1 MQATKENIESIH
13 RIDPESSGEME
24 SRFEDLVRFL
34 EEGSDEKVLSH
45 VDSFHHSDLA
55 NAIGLITGG
64 LRKRL
69 LELIKVDLDHDLLF
83 ELEDHL
89 RKEVTDSLSP
99 KEVAEVIT
107 EMESDEAVQVLEDME
122 DEERKEVLSEVPE
135 EERED
140 IETGLAY
147 PEDSAG
153 RRMQTELVSVT
164 TDWTVGQTID
174 FLREE
179 EDLPE
184 EFLDLFVVDNDEK
197 PVGVI
202 SLSRILRSPRKTLM
216 REIADETQVIVPA
229 EMLQEEVA
237 LLFEKYDL
245 TTSGVVDQDGRL
257 IGMITVDDVMEVARE
272 EFEEDVL
279 RLGGVGE
286 ETVDDSVVQASLKRF
301 TWLLVNLGTAILA
314 SLVIGLFDGTLEE
327 MVALAILM
335 PIVASMGG
343 NAGTQTLTI
352 TVRALATKELT
363 AYNAF
368 RTFRK
373 EFAVGLLNGVVFA
386 VLAGLVVVLWFNQLD
401 DRFLLGGIIAGA
413 MIINMVV
420 AGVSGVLL
428 PLALDR
434 FGVDPAVASGVFVT
448 TVTDVVGFLR
458 FSGTGLG
465 HFIMSLNKNRILVT
479 GSTGCIG
486 SHAVD
491 ILLSDG
497 NSEVFGFNRS
507 VPESGSGRDGYH
519 LITGDLSDPS
529 SVEQAVLEV
538 APTHVIHL
546 GALQT
551 PDCRDFPMKGNGG
564 ECTGNGQSVQVV

>member
-1 MQATKENIESIH
+1 MQANKENIESIH
-13 RIDPESSGEME
+13 RIDPESTGEIAG
-24 SRFEDLVRFL
+24 RFEELVHLL
-34 EEGSDEKVLSH
+34 ENESDERVLGH
-45 VDSFHHSDLA
+45 VDTFHHSDLA
-55 NAIGLITGG
+55 DAIGLLTGG

-69 LELIKVDLDHDLLF
+69 LDLIKVDLDHDLLF

-89 RKEVTDSLSP
+89 RKEVTDQLSP
-99 KEVAEVIT
+99 KEMAEVIT

-122 DEERKEVLSEVPE
+122 AEERNEVLSEVPE

-153 RRMQTELVSVT
+153 RRMQTELVSVA

-179 EDLPE
+179 DDLPE
-184 EFLDLFVVDNDEK
+184 EFLDLFVIDGNEK
-197 PVGVI
+197 PVGII
-202 SLSRILRSPRKTLM
+202 SLSRILRSPRNTLM

-245 TTSGVVDQDGRL
+245 TTSGVVDHAGKL

-272 EFEEDVL
+272 EFEEDIL
-279 RLGGVGE
+279 LLGGVGE

-363 AYNAF
+363 GYNAF

-373 EFAVGLLNGVVFA
+373 EFAVGLVNGVIFA
-386 VLAGLVVVLWFNQLD
+386 LLAGLVVVLWFNQLD
-401 DRFLLGGIIAGA
+401 DRYLLGGIIAGA
-413 MIINMVV
+413 MVINMVV
-420 AGVSGVLL
+420 AGIAGVVL

-434 FGVDPAVASGVFVT
+434 MGIDPAVASGVFVT
-448 TVTDVVGFLR
+448 TVTDVIGFFAFL
-458 FSGTGLG
+458 GLA
-465 HFIMSLNKNRILVT
+465 S
-479 GSTGCIG
+479 
-486 SHAVD
+486 A
-491 ILLSDG
+491 ILL
-497 NSEVFGFNRS
+497 
-507 VPESGSGRDGYH
+507 
-519 LITGDLSDPS
+519 
-529 SVEQAVLEV
+529 
-538 APTHVIHL
+538 
-546 GALQT
+546 
-551 PDCRDFPMKGNGG
+551 
-564 ECTGNGQSVQVV
+564 

>member
-1 MQATKENIESIH
+1 MA
-13 RIDPESSGEME
+13 D
-24 SRFEDLVRFL
+24 
-34 EEGSDEKVLSH
+34 
-45 VDSFHHSDLA
+45 
-55 NAIGLITGG
+55 
-64 LRKRL
+64 
-69 LELIKVDLDHDLLF
+69 
-83 ELEDHL
+83 
-89 RKEVTDSLSP
+89 
-99 KEVAEVIT
+99 VIT

-122 DEERKEVLSEVPE
+122 TAERNEVLSEVPV

-140 IETGLAY
+140 IEIGLAY

-153 RRMQTELVSVT
+153 RRMQTELVSVG
-164 TDWTVGQTID
+164 TDWTVGRTID

-184 EFLDLFVVDNDEK
+184 EFFDLFVVDDAEK

-202 SLSRILRSPRKTLM
+202 SLSQILRSPRETLM
-216 REIADETQVIVPA
+216 QEIVDETQVIVPA

-245 TTSGVVDQDGRL
+245 TTAGVVDGMGKL

-279 RLGGVGE
+279 LLGGVGE
-286 ETVDDSVVQASLKRF
+286 ETVDDTVVQASLKRF

-373 EFAVGLLNGVVFA
+373 EFAVGLLNGIVFA
-386 VLAGLVVVLWFNQLD
+386 LLAGVVVVLWFNQLD
-401 DRFLLGGIIAGA
+401 NRYLLGGIIAGA

-420 AGVSGVLL
+420 AGVSGVVL
-428 PLALDR
+428 PLILDR
-434 FGVDPAVASGVFVT
+434 LGIDPAVASGVFVT
-448 TVTDVVGFLR
+448 TVTDVIGFFAFL
-458 FSGTGLG
+458 GLAT
-465 HFIMSLNKNRILVT
+465 V
-479 GSTGCIG
+479 
-486 SHAVD
+486 
-491 ILLSDG
+491 ILL
-497 NSEVFGFNRS
+497 
-507 VPESGSGRDGYH
+507 
-519 LITGDLSDPS
+519 
-529 SVEQAVLEV
+529 
-538 APTHVIHL
+538 
-546 GALQT
+546 
-551 PDCRDFPMKGNGG
+551 
-564 ECTGNGQSVQVV
+564 

>member
-1 MQATKENIESIH
+1 MPISVLRVIRNYLPTVPVRRVEEGNKTFYFMQANKESIESIH
-13 RIDPESSGEME
+13 RIDPESSGEMAG
-24 SRFEDLVRFL
+24 RFDELVHLL
-34 EEGSDEKVLSH
+34 ENKSDEQVLAR
-45 VDSFHHSDLA
+45 VETFHHSDLA
-55 NAIGLITGG
+55 DAIGLLTGG

-69 LELIKVDLDHDLLF
+69 LNLVKVDLDPDLLF

-89 RKEVTDSLSP
+89 RKEVTDTLSP
-99 KEVAEVIT
+99 KEVAGVIA
-107 EMESDEAVQVLEDME
+107 EMDSDEAVQVLEDME
-122 DEERKEVLSEVPE
+122 AEERNEVLSEVPD

-140 IETGLAY
+140 IEIGLAY
-147 PEDSAG
+147 LEDSAG
-153 RRMQTELVSVT
+153 RRMQTELVSVGT
-164 TDWTVGQTID
+164 EWTVGQTID

-184 EFLDLFVVDNDEK
+184 EFLDLFVVDLDEK

-202 SLSRILRSPRKTLM
+202 SLSRILRSPRNTLM

-245 TTSGVVDQDGRL
+245 TTSGVVNRAGKL

-272 EFEEDVL
+272 EFEEDIL

-286 ETVDDSVVQASLKRF
+286 ETVDDSVVQASVKRF

-314 SLVIGLFDGTLEE
+314 SLVIGLFDATLEE

-368 RTFRK
+368 RTLRK

-386 VLAGLVVVLWFNQLD
+386 VLAGVVVVIWFNHLD
-401 DRFLLGGIIAGA
+401 VRYLLGGIIAGA
-413 MIINMVV
+413 MIINMMV
-420 AGVSGVLL
+420 AGIAGVTL
-428 PLALDR
+428 PLMLDR
-434 FGVDPAVASGVFVT
+434 MGIDPAVASGVFVT
-448 TVTDVVGFLR
+448 TVTDVIGFFAFL
-458 FSGTGLG
+458 GLA
-465 HFIMSLNKNRILVT
+465 S
-479 GSTGCIG
+479 
-486 SHAVD
+486 A
-491 ILLSDG
+491 ILL
-497 NSEVFGFNRS
+497 
-507 VPESGSGRDGYH
+507 
-519 LITGDLSDPS
+519 
-529 SVEQAVLEV
+529 
-538 APTHVIHL
+538 
-546 GALQT
+546 
-551 PDCRDFPMKGNGG
+551 
-564 ECTGNGQSVQVV
+564 

>member
-1 MQATKENIESIH
+1 MQANKESIESIH
-13 RIDPESSGEME
+13 RIDPESSGEMAG
-24 SRFEDLVRFL
+24 RFDELVHLL
-34 EEGSDEKVLSH
+34 ENKSDEQVLAR
-45 VDSFHHSDLA
+45 VETFHHSDLA
-55 NAIGLITGG
+55 DAIGLLTGG

-69 LELIKVDLDHDLLF
+69 LNLVKVDLDPDLLF

-89 RKEVTDSLSP
+89 RKEVTDTLSP
-99 KEVAEVIT
+99 KEVAGIIA
-107 EMESDEAVQVLEDME
+107 EMDSDEAVQVLEDME
-122 DEERKEVLSEVPE
+122 AEERNEVLSEVPE

-140 IETGLAY
+140 IEIGLAY
-147 PEDSAG
+147 LEDSAG
-153 RRMQTELVSVT
+153 RRMQTELVSVGT
-164 TDWTVGQTID
+164 EWTVGQTID

-184 EFLDLFVVDNDEK
+184 EFLDLFVVDLDEK

-202 SLSRILRSPRKTLM
+202 SLSRILRSPRNTLM

-245 TTSGVVDQDGRL
+245 TTSGVVNRAGKL

-272 EFEEDVL
+272 EFEEDIL

-286 ETVDDSVVQASLKRF
+286 ETVDDSVVQASVKRF

-314 SLVIGLFDGTLEE
+314 SLVIGLFDATLEE

-368 RTFRK
+368 RTLRK

-386 VLAGLVVVLWFNQLD
+386 VLAGVVVVIWFNHLD
-401 DRFLLGGIIAGA
+401 VRYLLGGIIAGA
-413 MIINMVV
+413 MIINMMV
-420 AGVSGVLL
+420 AGIAGVTL
-428 PLALDR
+428 PLMLDR
-434 FGVDPAVASGVFVT
+434 MGIDPAVASGVFVT
-448 TVTDVVGFLR
+448 TVTDVIGFFAFL
-458 FSGTGLG
+458 GLA
-465 HFIMSLNKNRILVT
+465 S
-479 GSTGCIG
+479 
-486 SHAVD
+486 A
-491 ILLSDG
+491 ILL
-497 NSEVFGFNRS
+497 
-507 VPESGSGRDGYH
+507 
-519 LITGDLSDPS
+519 
-529 SVEQAVLEV
+529 
-538 APTHVIHL
+538 
-546 GALQT
+546 
-551 PDCRDFPMKGNGG
+551 
-564 ECTGNGQSVQVV
+564 

>member
-1 MQATKENIESIH
+1 MQSSKENIESIH
-13 RIDPESSGEME
+13 RIDPESSGEMQ
-24 SRFEDLVRFL
+24 SRFEDLVELL
-34 EEGSDEKVLSH
+34 ENAGDEQVQAH

-55 NAIGLITGG
+55 DAIGLLTGS

-69 LELIKVDLDHDLLF
+69 LELVKVDLDHDLLF

-89 RKEVTDSLSP
+89 RKEVTDQLSP
-99 KEVAEVIT
+99 REMAEVIT

-122 DEERKEVLSEVPE
+122 TGERNEVLSKVSE
-135 EERED
+135 EDRED
-140 IETGLAY
+140 IEIGLAY

-153 RRMQTELVSVT
+153 RRMQTELVSVA

-184 EFLDLFVVDNDEK
+184 EFLDLFVVDIDDK

-216 REIADETQVIVPA
+216 REIVDETQVIVPA

-245 TTSGVVDQDGRL
+245 TTSGVVDDGGKL

-272 EFEEDVL
+272 EFEEDIL

-286 ETVDDSVVQASLKRF
+286 ETVDDSVIQASFKRF

-314 SLVIGLFDGTLEE
+314 SLVIGLFDGTIEE

-386 VLAGLVVVLWFNQLD
+386 ALAGIVVVLWFNQLD
-401 DRFLLGGIIAGA
+401 DRYLLGGIIAGA
-413 MIINMVV
+413 MVINMLV
-420 AGVSGVLL
+420 AGIAGVLL
-428 PLALDR
+428 PLLLDR
-434 FGVDPAVASGVFVT
+434 MEIDPAVASGVFVT
-448 TVTDVVGFLR
+448 TVTDVIGFLA
-458 FSGTGLG
+458 FLGLA
-465 HFIMSLNKNRILVT
+465 S
-479 GSTGCIG
+479 
-486 SHAVD
+486 A
-491 ILLSDG
+491 ILL
-497 NSEVFGFNRS
+497 
-507 VPESGSGRDGYH
+507 
-519 LITGDLSDPS
+519 
-529 SVEQAVLEV
+529 
-538 APTHVIHL
+538 
-546 GALQT
+546 
-551 PDCRDFPMKGNGG
+551 
-564 ECTGNGQSVQVV
+564 

>member
-1 MQATKENIESIH
+1 MQANKESIESIH
-13 RIDPESSGEME
+13 RIDPESSGEMAG
-24 SRFEDLVRFL
+24 RFDELVHLL
-34 EEGSDEKVLSH
+34 ENKSDEQVLAR
-45 VDSFHHSDLA
+45 VETFHHSDLA
-55 NAIGLITGG
+55 DAIGLLTGG

-69 LELIKVDLDHDLLF
+69 LNLVKVDLDPDLLF

-89 RKEVTDSLSP
+89 RKEVTDTLSP
-99 KEVAEVIT
+99 KEVAGVIA
-107 EMESDEAVQVLEDME
+107 EMDSDEAVQVLEDME
-122 DEERKEVLSEVPE
+122 AEERNEVLSEVPD

-140 IETGLAY
+140 IEIGLAY
-147 PEDSAG
+147 LEDSAG
-153 RRMQTELVSVT
+153 RRMQTELVSVGT
-164 TDWTVGQTID
+164 EWTVGQTID

-184 EFLDLFVVDNDEK
+184 EFLDLFVVDLDEK

-202 SLSRILRSPRKTLM
+202 SLSRILRSPRNTLM

-245 TTSGVVDQDGRL
+245 TTSGVVNRAGKL

-272 EFEEDVL
+272 EFEEDIL

-286 ETVDDSVVQASLKRF
+286 ETVDDSVVQASVKRF

-314 SLVIGLFDGTLEE
+314 SLVIGLFDATLEE

-368 RTFRK
+368 RTLRK

-386 VLAGLVVVLWFNQLD
+386 VLAG
-401 DRFLLGGIIAGA
+401 
-413 MIINMVV
+413 
-420 AGVSGVLL
+420 
-428 PLALDR
+428 
-434 FGVDPAVASGVFVT
+434 
-448 TVTDVVGFLR
+448 
-458 FSGTGLG
+458 
-465 HFIMSLNKNRILVT
+465 
-479 GSTGCIG
+479 
-486 SHAVD
+486 
-491 ILLSDG
+491 
-497 NSEVFGFNRS
+497 
-507 VPESGSGRDGYH
+507 
-519 LITGDLSDPS
+519 
-529 SVEQAVLEV
+529 
-538 APTHVIHL
+538 
-546 GALQT
+546 
-551 PDCRDFPMKGNGG
+551 
-564 ECTGNGQSVQVV
+564 